1 MANNFVSV
9 LDTQSFERMLSENS
23 MVMVDFWAVWCAPC
37 RMVAP
42 ILEALA
48 EDYAGKLVI
57 GKISVDDY
65 QDIASKYEVMSIPTM
80 IIFKDG
86 QEVERIVGAQGKA
99 ALAAAI
105 DRHVG

>member
-9 LDTQSFERMLSENS
+9 LDAQSFERMLSENS

-80 IIFKDG
+80 IIFKGG